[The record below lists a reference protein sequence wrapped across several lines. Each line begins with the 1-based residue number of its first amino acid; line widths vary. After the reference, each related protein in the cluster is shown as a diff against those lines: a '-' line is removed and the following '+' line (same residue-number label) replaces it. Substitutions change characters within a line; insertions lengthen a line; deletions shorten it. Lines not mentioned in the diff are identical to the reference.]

1 MFDRAKSEAIRR
13 GLNLALNGRYGE
25 IQSLSFHTREQSVD
39 LEVLLNGESKPIVV
53 NVGRYEFE
61 GDEGEEVVLKDIRVS
76 RKWMQEL
83 ATDHLEGYRL
93 ELPLKIRGI
102 VKMVFSD

>member
-25 IQSLSFHTREQSVD
+25 IQSLRFHTREQSVD
-39 LEVLLNGESKPIVV
+39 LELLLNGEAKAIVV

-61 GDEGEEVVLKDIRVS
+61 GDEGEVVVLKNIRVS
-76 RKWMQEL
+76 RTWMQEL
-83 ATDHLEGYRL
+83 ASDHLEGYRV
-93 ELPLKIRGI
+93 EVPSRIRGI
-102 VKMVFSD
+102 VKMVFGD

>member
-25 IQSLSFHTREQSVD
+25 IQSLRFHTREQSVD
-39 LEVLLNGESKPIVV
+39 LELLLNGEAKPVV
-53 NVGRYEFE
+53 INVGRYEFE
-61 GDEGEEVVLKDIRVS
+61 GDEGKVVVLKNIRVS
-76 RKWMQEL
+76 TKWMQEL

-93 ELPLKIRGI
+93 ELPSRISGI
-102 VKMVFSD
+102 VRMVFGD